1 MSGTIRLFRFA
12 GVTVYLHW
20 SWFLVAAY
28 FVSSLAHSYHRPIW
42 AVYEYLFLFAIVLA
56 HEFGHA
62 LACRSTG
69 GVANRIVLWPL
80 GGVAFVAPPPRPGAY
95 LWSLAAGPLV
105 NVALIPVI
113 YVVIIVLS
121 PLARANP
128 DIAHLLFEIRWMNF
142 LLLGFNLLPV
152 YPLDGG
158 QILRALL
165 WFPLGPIRSL
175 QIAAVIGFIGGG
187 LMAMAAFWMRSL
199 WFGILAFFVLSRAAA
214 GWQEARAL
222 VEQAKAPAF
231 VPDPPPLP

>member
-1 MSGTIRLFRFA
+1 MSGTIRLFRLL
-12 GVTVYLHW
+12 GITVYLHW

-28 FVSSLAHSYHRPIW
+28 FIMTLAPQYHQPVW
-42 AVYEYLFLFAIVLA
+42 AIYEYLILFAIVLA

-105 NVALIPVI
+105 NVLLIPVLWL
-113 YVVIIVLS
+113 IV
-121 PLARANP
+121 PAVAPFARANP
-128 DIAHLLFEIRWMNF
+128 DIARLYHEVVHMNF
-142 LLLGFNLLPV
+142 VLLCFNLLPV

-165 WFPLGPIRSL
+165 WFPFGPIRSL
-175 QIAAVIGFIGGG
+175 QVAAVIGFIGGG
-187 LMAMAAFWMRSL
+187 LMAAAAFWMGSI
-199 WFGILAFFVLSRAAA
+199 WFGVLAFFVLSRAVA

-222 VEQAKAPAF
+222 IERAKMP
-231 VPDPPPLP
+231 VPPEPPPLP